1 MTIDAIYTEVGSDPD
16 SGNDNVNKPATPQ
29 KPSTTGSDNSQTDN
43 KDSVNVS
50 SNNTSTTNI
59 PQTGGNNWL
68 VTVLISLLLLAAGAV
83 SLIRD
88 RKKQK

>member
-16 SGNDNVNKPATPQ
+16 SGNGDVNKPVTPQ

-68 VTVLISLLLLAAGAV
+68 VAVLISLLLLVAGAV

-88 RKKQK
+88 RKK